1 MTLTTEQIAII
12 AKALSDPIRLRILDL
27 VQAGYDQLSTSPPVA
42 CCIGG
47 VCVCDIQ
54 DALDM
59 AQSKVSY
66 HLRELKQ
73 ASLLHETKQGKWNFY
88 SINMDTLQAFQRA
101 IADRYVTDYEV
112 VANGCCLPN
121 AMISNKESRNGS
133 PL

>member
-1 MTLTTEQIAII
+1 MALTIEQLALV

-27 VQAGYDQLSTSPPVA
+27 VKAGYDELSASPPVA
-42 CCIGG
+42 CCSGG

-73 ASLLHETKQGKWNFY
+73 AGLLHETKQGKWNFY
-88 SINMDTLQAFQRA
+88 SINSQTLDAFLQNMHM
-101 IADRYVTDYEV
+101 RYVKDDERE
-112 VANGCCLPN
+112 
-121 AMISNKESRNGS
+121 SN
-133 PL
+133 P